1 MSVDGGVMGHAGQ
14 VLVLPVQDMK
24 MCLRVSELLC
34 ETEINDIDLI
44 AMLAGPHKKCVGL
57 YVPMDEV
64 A

>member
-1 MSVDGGVMGHAGQ
+1 MGHAGQ